1 MNPTRR
7 SLLGRGV
14 LAGGA
19 ALLAACDNSVGTNG
33 AGVIDQRVRQ
43 TLAYMYAN
51 YPETRDLAAKSSGM
65 LVMPLMGEAGFIIG
79 GGYGE
84 GALVIGDATV
94 DYYSATQASFGFQI
108 GAQQYAHVLFFLTP
122 EALREFRTSPGWS
135 GGADAEYTL
144 DKQGGNLS
152 ASTSVSGKPVVA
164 ILFAQAGLRAA
175 ATLAGTKYTRI
186 LR

>member
-1 MNPTRR
+1 MTNPTRR
-7 SLLGRGV
+7 AV
-14 LAGGA
+14 LMGGA
-19 ALLAACDNSVGTNG
+19 ALLAACDNSVGANG
-33 AGVIDQRVRQ
+33 GAVIDQRVQQ
-43 TLAYMYAN
+43 TLSYMYAN
-51 YPETRDLAAKSSGM
+51 YPETREIAAKSSGM
-65 LVMPLMGEAGFIIG
+65 LVMPLIGEAGFIVG

-108 GAQQYAHVLFFLTP
+108 GAQQYAYVMFFLTP
-122 EALREFRTSPGWS
+122 EALREFRTSPGWT
-135 GGADAEYTL
+135 GGADAEFAL

-152 ASTSVSGKPVVA
+152 ASTDVSGKPVVA
-164 ILFAQAGLRAA
+164 IIFAQTGLRAA